1 MALKETDHLIWSDYY
16 LDLEDWRESLEE
28 EYPGYSDDELT
39 DIMYKTNA
47 VYIDDERCN
56 LDIPLNC
63 TILVIGDLGLWNG
76 RRMGYKEIES
86 GNIKDCLFSDTD
98 FTTWYVDKDG
108 DLRCE
113 AIHHDGTNYYRYRV
127 YKADAT
133 EEQIEDLKD
142 KLYYGRATEADI
154 LAVTDRLG
162 DEIGRVYGWQF
173 DNETKKPMEVGA
185 R

>member
-47 VYIDDERCN
+47 VNIDDERYN
-56 LDIPLNC
+56 LDILLKR

-133 EEQIEDLKD
+133 EQPKKTSSPLPIDSVMKSAGCTDGSLPMKQRNLWRWEQ
-142 KLYYGRATEADI
+142 
-154 LAVTDRLG
+154 
-162 DEIGRVYGWQF
+162 DE
-173 DNETKKPMEVGA
+173 
-185 R
+185 